1 MLLQLALSCLGTC
14 SLYIELSR
22 NLSSVPPSNILGTII
37 SEWDKAARKFQT
49 LKLDSSW
56 ETPPKASTDNINS
69 LSSYTIIDLSSK
81 SGINLVS
88 PDDKAPSD
96 PSELL
101 STPPSCISSSVPDLS
116 SAKAVVTKNS
126 HNYFVGQD
134 QQSVLRRPDVEFS
147 DEIKDSEKVN
157 EANKVNKL
165 FDAQMKQSSVCIQRD
180 EMTLS
185 HGKQSTKLQLTDN
198 FRFSIIA
205 YLSNY
210 NSCQVS

>member
-1 MLLQLALSCLGTC
+1 M
-14 SLYIELSR
+14 
-22 NLSSVPPSNILGTII
+22 
-37 SEWDKAARKFQT
+37 
-49 LKLDSSW
+49 
-56 ETPPKASTDNINS
+56 
-69 LSSYTIIDLSSK
+69 
-81 SGINLVS
+81 
-88 PDDKAPSD
+88 
-96 PSELL
+96 
-101 STPPSCISSSVPDLS
+101 
-116 SAKAVVTKNS
+116 
-126 HNYFVGQD
+126 
-134 QQSVLRRPDVEFS
+134 LRRPDVEFS

-210 NSCQVS
+210 NSSQDIVIKRYLEVHYSKRLPEIKYFSSKEILDAAYGKHLDSFVHQISKTNDAGKLIINMLKVETKDLSTYLVC